1 LRPREA
7 TEFVYG
13 GLREGRQ
20 DIGATAH
27 YVTQE
32 LDDGPIIAQDVG
44 RVSHRDTP
52 DDLARL
58 GADIERTVLA
68 RAVKPHLDDRALVH
82 QNKTVIF

>member
-1 LRPREA
+1 
-7 TEFVYG
+7 
-13 GLREGRQ
+13 
-20 DIGATAH
+20 
-27 YVTQE
+27 VTQE

-68 RAVKPHLDDRALVH
+68 RAVKLHLDDRALVH